1 MHHNKNREEE
11 KVCIFLLTCGLT
23 RAIHLKLLSHQTA
36 DEFKR
41 ALKRLIA
48 RRGSPEK
55 VYSDNAKTYV
65 AAS

>member
-11 KVCIFLLTCGLT
+11 KACIFLLTCGLT

-48 RRGSPEK
+48 RRGCPETI
-55 VYSDNAKTYV
+55 Y
-65 AAS
+65 